1 MDYAVGTIGRI
12 LLVRIDH
19 GENPI
24 EELRKL
30 AVKEEIKQANITL
43 LGATGDARFVSGPK
57 EKKLPPEVIWTEL
70 SDVTEVLG
78 IGNILWE
85 ENEPKIHLHTSFGNK
100 KETKL
105 GCLREEATTYIVIE
119 AVIIEITGFNSKRTH
134 DKRLGA
140 SIVTFQPK
148 TQI

>member
-12 LLVRIDH
+12 FLARIDH

-30 AVKEEIKQANITL
+30 AVKEEINQANITL
-43 LGATGDARFVSGPK
+43 LGAIGDARFVSGPK
-57 EKKLPPEVIWTEL
+57 EKKLPPEIIWTEL
-70 SDVTEVLG
+70 DDVHEILG

-100 KETKL
+100 KGTKL
-105 GCLREEATTYIVIE
+105 GCLREEAKTYIVIE
-119 AVIIEITGFNSKRTH
+119 AMIIEITGFNAERRHNK
-134 DKRLGA
+134 KLGA
-140 SIVTFQPK
+140 SIVTFQPE
-148 TQI
+148 